1 MKKIFHILPNA
12 HLDPVW
18 FWNQHEGL
26 NEGVKT
32 CSTIVKLMDRFPELT
47 FNRGE
52 AAIYNH
58 IQKTDP
64 GLFARIKELMAA
76 GRWCAVGGGWI
87 QPDQNMPSTV
97 DFLRQFTIGREY
109 FKQELGIEPL
119 VAWAADPFGHSEG
132 MPEIYAASGFK
143 YFSFT
148 RPNNHLFPLKDDV
161 FRWVGRGG
169 SSILSARFN
178 SNWYGCERP
187 AVIPE
192 LDGAL
197 ERVKDRKRVNI
208 AMGFGL
214 GDHGGGPTARQVE
227 DLMAWREQ
235 HPEVEV
241 RFSTFDAFFA
251 ALEEEIAE
259 GLEIESVTAE
269 LNFCLRGCYASV
281 PAFKHEFR
289 KSSNLLRRAENSV
302 RIIDD
307 YLTQP
312 TAETPSLP
320 PAPNFTEAWRSMLF
334 NCFHDIIPGSA
345 IESALF
351 EQREE
356 LGGVA
361 YTARRAEFEAVNRL
375 CAKVAVKVPAVEGD
389 MPEAVPYIVFN
400 PSPRPYNGFV
410 ELEVSLDY
418 RPLWGVTH
426 ADQIVELRDADGK
439 PVRFQELHTEH
450 RSMPGC
456 VWRKRL
462 VFPAKIPACGW
473 AVYTAGYVKEP
484 QLAPPC
490 DDHPATA
497 DDCSISNGL
506 VSFKAVP
513 GEYNMTVTMP
523 DGKTLPISIAR
534 YEDKFGSWGGMAEE
548 PDSFNLQNL
557 LEVWIVTRVKTVANG
572 PEKAILFVEMK
583 GAHSRIELTVAL
595 RRGETNFT
603 FDTRVI
609 RDDRSSRLKL
619 RFPQAESVIY
629 DVIGGETKRAESGQ
643 VPGQRYVKVCNTTA
657 GSFGFAADGGYSFDN
672 QNGFFT
678 YSLDKA
684 CRYSCDEYST
694 PETGIETPTERGE
707 LHINMTI
714 AANPDD
720 IPALADGNA
729 PIAYLTYVHDG
740 ELPASGSL
748 LDISN
753 PDVEL
758 VTVDT
763 VNGKLVLTL
772 QNRSDQST
780 TTVVKTPAVFKNVSL
795 PPWKLTKV
803 EL

>member
-161 FRWVGRGG
+161 FRWVGNGG

-259 GLEIESVTAE
+259 GLEI
-269 LNFCLRGCYASV
+269 
-281 PAFKHEFR
+281 KHEFR

-302 RIIDD
+302 RIIND
-307 YLTQP
+307 YLASP
-312 TAETPSLP
+312 TAGTPSLP

-426 ADQIVELRDADGK
+426 ADQIVPDRRTARRGRQARPLPGAPYGAPLHAGLRLA
-439 PVRFQELHTEH
+439 EAA
-450 RSMPGC
+450 
-456 VWRKRL
+456 RL
-462 VFPAKIPACGW
+462 PREDSGLRMGRL
-473 AVYTAGYVKEP
+473 YSGLR
-484 QLAPPC
+484 Q
-490 DDHPATA
+490 ATA
-497 DDCSISNGL
+497 
-506 VSFKAVP
+506 
-513 GEYNMTVTMP
+513 
-523 DGKTLPISIAR
+523 AR
-534 YEDKFGSWGGMAEE
+534 A
-548 PDSFNLQNL
+548 
-557 LEVWIVTRVKTVANG
+557 
-572 PEKAILFVEMK
+572 
-583 GAHSRIELTVAL
+583 AL
-595 RRGETNFT
+595 RRPS
-603 FDTRVI
+603 RH
-609 RDDRSSRLKL
+609 RRRLLHLQRSRLL
-619 RFPQAESVIY
+619 QSRSGRIQY
-629 DVIGGETKRAESGQ
+629 DRHHARRQDAAHLHRA
-643 VPGQRYVKVCNTTA
+643 
-657 GSFGFAADGGYSFDN
+657 
-672 QNGFFT
+672 
-678 YSLDKA
+678 L
-684 CRYSCDEYST
+684 
-694 PETGIETPTERGE
+694 
-707 LHINMTI
+707 
-714 AANPDD
+714 
-720 IPALADGNA
+720 
-729 PIAYLTYVHDG
+729 
-740 ELPASGSL
+740 
-748 LDISN
+748 
-753 PDVEL
+753 
-758 VTVDT
+758 
-763 VNGKLVLTL
+763 
-772 QNRSDQST
+772 
-780 TTVVKTPAVFKNVSL
+780 
-795 PPWKLTKV
+795 
-803 EL
+803 

>member
-18 FWNQHEGL
+18 FWDQQEGL
-26 NEGVKT
+26 NEGIKT

-52 AAIYNH
+52 ASIYNH
-58 IQKTDP
+58 IQKTTP
-64 GLFARIKELMAA
+64 ALFARIKELMAE
-76 GRWCAVGGGWI
+76 GRWCAVGGSWI
-87 QPDQNMPSTV
+87 QPDQNMPSTI
-97 DFLRQFTIGREY
+97 DFLRQFSVGRDY
-109 FKQELGIEPL
+109 FKKELGISPL
-119 VAWAADPFGHSEG
+119 VAWAADPFGHSAG

-143 YFSFT
+143 YFAFT

-161 FRWVGRGG
+161 FRWIGQGG
-169 SSILSARFN
+169 SSILGARFN
-178 SNWYGCERP
+178 SNWYGCERT

-197 ERVKDRKRVNI
+197 ERVKDRNRINI
-208 AMGFGL
+208 ALGFGL
-214 GDHGGGPTARQVE
+214 GDHGGGPTARQIE

-241 RFSTFDAFFA
+241 RFSTFDIFFA
-251 ALEEEIAE
+251 ALEEELAA
-259 GLEIESVTAE
+259 GLEIESFQGE

-302 RIIDD
+302 RLIND
-307 YLTQP
+307 YLKAP
-312 TAETPSLP
+312 TPD
-320 PAPNFTEAWRSMLF
+320 FTETWRSMLF

-345 IESALF
+345 IERALF
-351 EQREE
+351 EQRDE
-356 LGGVA
+356 LGCVA
-361 YTARRAEFEAVNRL
+361 YTARCAEFEAVNRL
-375 CAKVAVKVPAVEGD
+375 CAQVAVKVPAVEGD

-400 PSPRPYNGFV
+400 PSPRPYKGMV

-418 RPLWGVTH
+418 RPLFGVKH
-426 ADQIVELRDADGK
+426 EDKIVELRDADGK
-439 PVRFQELHTEH
+439 PVRYQELHTEH
-450 RSMPGC
+450 HSMPGC

-462 VFPAKIPACGW
+462 IFPASIPAFGW
-473 AVYTAGYVKEP
+473 TVYTAGYVKEP
-484 QLAPPC
+484 QLAPTC
-490 DDHPATA
+490 DENPAVA
-497 DDCSISNGL
+497 DGCSISNGL
-506 VSFKAVP
+506 VSFTAIP
-513 GEYNMTVTMP
+513 GAYSMTVTMP
-523 DGKTLPISIAR
+523 DGKMLPISVAR

-557 LEVWIVTRVKTVANG
+557 LEMWPITRVKTVAAG
-572 PEKAILFVEMK
+572 PEKAILFVELK
-583 GAHSRIELTVAL
+583 GARSRIELTVAL

-629 DVIGGETKRAESGQ
+629 DVTGGESKRLETGQ

-657 GSFGFAADGGYSFDN
+657 GSFGFAADGGYSYDN

-694 PETGIETPTERGE
+694 PETGIESPTERGE
-707 LHINMTI
+707 LHINMI
-714 AANPDD
+714 LAANPDD

-729 PIAYLTYVHDG
+729 PKAYLTWTHDG
-740 ELPASGSL
+740 PLPPSGSL
-748 LDISN
+748 LEIADSN
-753 PDVEL
+753 VEL
-758 VTVDT
+758 VAVDT
-763 VNGKLVLTL
+763 VNDKPVLTL
-772 QNRSDQST
+772 QNRSDMPVLT
-780 TTVVKTPAVFKNVSL
+780 TVKTPVVFRNVSL
-795 PPWKLTKV
+795 QPWKLTQV

>member
-26 NEGVKT
+26 NEGIKT

-87 QPDQNMPSTV
+87 QPDQNMPDTI
-97 DFLRQFTIGREY
+97 DFLRQFSIGREY

-119 VAWAADPFGHSEG
+119 VAWAADPFGHSSG

-161 FRWVGRGG
+161 FRWIGHGG

-214 GDHGGGPTARQVE
+214 GDHGGGPTARQIE

-251 ALEEEIAE
+251 ALEEELAA
-259 GLEIESVTAE
+259 GLEIESFMGE

-302 RIIDD
+302 RIIND
-307 YLTQP
+307 YLTQT
-312 TAETPSLP
+312 TAGTPP
-320 PAPNFTEAWRSMLF
+320 PQPNFTESWRSMLF

-345 IESALF
+345 VESALF

-361 YTARRAEFEAVNRL
+361 YTSRRAEFEAVNRL
-375 CAKVAVKVPAVEGD
+375 CAQVAIKVPAVEGD

-426 ADQIVELRDADGK
+426 EDQIVELRDADGK

-473 AVYTAGYVKEP
+473 AVYTAGYVKQP
-484 QLAPPC
+484 LLAPPC

-523 DGKTLPISIAR
+523 DGKTLPVSIAR

-557 LEVWIVTRVKTVANG
+557 LEVWIVTRVKTIANG

-583 GAHSRIELTVAL
+583 GAHSRIELTAAL
-595 RRGETNFT
+595 RRGETNIT

-629 DVIGGETKRAESGQ
+629 DVTGGETKRAESGQ
-643 VPGQRYVKVCNTTA
+643 VPGQRYVKVYNTAA

-694 PETGIETPTERGE
+694 PETGIESPTERGE

-720 IPALADGNA
+720 IPALSDGNA
-729 PIAYLTYVHDG
+729 PIAYLTWVHDG
-740 ELPASGSL
+740 TLPPTGSM

-758 VTVDT
+758 VAIDT
-763 VNGKLVLTL
+763 VNGKIILTL

-780 TTVVKTPAVFKNVSL
+780 TTVVKTPSVFKNVSL
-795 PPWKLTKV
+795 PPWKLTKI

>member
-97 DFLRQFTIGREY
+97 EFLRQFTIGREY

-161 FRWVGRGG
+161 FRWVGNGG

-259 GLEIESVTAE
+259 GLEIESITAE

-307 YLTQP
+307 YLASPTAGTPSLPSP

-356 LGGVA
+356 LGGV
-361 YTARRAEFEAVNRL
+361 
-375 CAKVAVKVPAVEGD
+375 
-389 MPEAVPYIVFN
+389 
-400 PSPRPYNGFV
+400 
-410 ELEVSLDY
+410 
-418 RPLWGVTH
+418 
-426 ADQIVELRDADGK
+426 
-439 PVRFQELHTEH
+439 
-450 RSMPGC
+450 
-456 VWRKRL
+456 
-462 VFPAKIPACGW
+462 
-473 AVYTAGYVKEP
+473 
-484 QLAPPC
+484 
-490 DDHPATA
+490 
-497 DDCSISNGL
+497 
-506 VSFKAVP
+506 
-513 GEYNMTVTMP
+513 
-523 DGKTLPISIAR
+523 
-534 YEDKFGSWGGMAEE
+534 
-548 PDSFNLQNL
+548 
-557 LEVWIVTRVKTVANG
+557 
-572 PEKAILFVEMK
+572 
-583 GAHSRIELTVAL
+583 
-595 RRGETNFT
+595 
-603 FDTRVI
+603 
-609 RDDRSSRLKL
+609 
-619 RFPQAESVIY
+619 
-629 DVIGGETKRAESGQ
+629 
-643 VPGQRYVKVCNTTA
+643 
-657 GSFGFAADGGYSFDN
+657 
-672 QNGFFT
+672 
-678 YSLDKA
+678 
-684 CRYSCDEYST
+684 
-694 PETGIETPTERGE
+694 
-707 LHINMTI
+707 
-714 AANPDD
+714 
-720 IPALADGNA
+720 
-729 PIAYLTYVHDG
+729 
-740 ELPASGSL
+740 
-748 LDISN
+748 
-753 PDVEL
+753 
-758 VTVDT
+758 
-763 VNGKLVLTL
+763 
-772 QNRSDQST
+772 
-780 TTVVKTPAVFKNVSL
+780 
-795 PPWKLTKV
+795 
-803 EL
+803 